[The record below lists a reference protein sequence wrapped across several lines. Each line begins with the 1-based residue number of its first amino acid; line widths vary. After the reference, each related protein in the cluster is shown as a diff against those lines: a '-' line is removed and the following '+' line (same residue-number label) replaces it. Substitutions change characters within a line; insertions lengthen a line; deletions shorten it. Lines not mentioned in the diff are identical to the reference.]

1 MDRWTVGKRWRGDLE
16 KKEKRRKQEQNE
28 ATESVAFGVGVCCV
42 WEGGKEKKKRRGWS
56 ETVCISGK
64 REREREEGKGN
75 EGEKVERKSAMEEI
89 EER

>member
-64 REREREEGKGN
+64 RERERGRKRERGRES
-75 EGEKVERKSAMEEI
+75 GEKERDGGD
-89 EER
+89 